1 MVKEAFIK
9 NFTRTNKRPP
19 RPRQLALCKRG
30 SDEPDRDYLTRLSEL
45 RNSCKGVGKEQAI
58 RYFIDGCRDGSMI
71 KNKLNRAKPKTM
83 TEFMVI
89 ADKYATADSTTRVQ
103 FVEARPAAGQS

>member
-1 MVKEAFIK
+1 
-9 NFTRTNKRPP
+9 
-19 RPRQLALCKRG
+19 
-30 SDEPDRDYLTRLSEL
+30 LSEL
-45 RNSCKGVGKEQAI
+45 CNSCKGVGKEQAI
-58 RYFIDGCRDGSMI
+58 RYFIDTCRDGSLM
-71 KNKLNRAKPKTM
+71 KHKLNRAKPKTM